1 MFEQALPVFVE
12 FMSWPSPLILVL
24 GVLIGM
30 LFGVLPGLGGPQ
42 VLALLLPLTFAMDST
57 DAIILL
63 IGAAG
68 AVPFGGSITAILIN
82 TPGTPQN
89 AATIYD
95 GYPMT
100 RMGKA
105 GQAIGAAASASVLG
119 AIFGAVI
126 LTAIL
131 PLGRYAVLAFSYPE
145 TFMMALLGLAIIAL
159 LSKGNMWKS
168 IIAAGLG
175 LMLST
180 IGLDIATGTMRYT
193 LGSNYL
199 IDGIKLIPALI
210 GLFAVAEAVSLL
222 TEKQAITTKTINNSM
237 KGVFEGMAATFRHFG
252 IFLRSAIVGTLIGIV
267 PGVGG
272 AVANF
277 LGYAQ
282 AVSTSKDKSQFGKG
296 DIRGVIGAEAANN
309 AKDGGALVPTLIFG
323 IPGSLEFAVLL
334 GALTIHGIQ
343 PGPRLILDHAG
354 LALVMIYALVAAN
367 VLVGIIGVLSA
378 RLLVAIT
385 TVKITLVAPG
395 VLMFALVGSYATDG
409 HIGDV
414 YVTIIFGLLGYVMNR
429 YDYSRV
435 ALVIALVLGD
445 ILQQSLH
452 QTISAQG
459 LAGFV
464 ARPISLALL
473 IVTVCVLILPFVTS
487 RQRKYE
493 SRTA

>member
-1 MFEQALPVFVE
+1 MFEQALPVFAE

-30 LFGVLPGLGGPQ
+30 VFGVLPGLGGPQ

-105 GQAIGAAASASVLG
+105 GQAIGAAACASVLG
-119 AIFGAVI
+119 AVLGAVI

-222 TEKQAITTKTINNSM
+222 TEKEAIATKKIDNSIT
-237 KGVFEGMAATFRHFG
+237 GVVEGAAAIFRHFG

-385 TVKITLVAPG
+385 TVKITFVAPG

-445 ILQQSLH
+445 ILQQNLH

-459 LAGFV
+459 PAGFV
-464 ARPISLALL
+464 QRPISLALL
-473 IVTVCVLILPFVTS
+473 IVTVCVLILPFVTPG
-487 RQRKYE
+487 QRKYE

>member
-1 MFEQALPVFVE
+1 MFEQALPVLAGFLA
-12 FMSWPSPLILVL
+12 WPSPLLLLL

-30 LFGVLPGLGGPQ
+30 VFGVLPGLGGPQ
-42 VLALLLPLTFAMDST
+42 VLALLLPLTFAMEPSH
-57 DAIILL
+57 AIVLL

-68 AVPFGGSITAILIN
+68 AVPLGGSITAILIN

-89 AATIYD
+89 AATTYD

-119 AIFGAVI
+119 GVFGAIV

-131 PLGRYAVLAFSYPE
+131 PLGRHAVLAFSYPE
-145 TFMMALLGLAIIAL
+145 TFMMALMGLAIISL
-159 LSKGNMWKS
+159 LAKGNMWKAL
-168 IIAAGLG
+168 IATGLG

-193 LGSNYL
+193 LGSFYL

-222 TEKQAITTKTINNSM
+222 AEKAPITAGKVSTSM
-237 KGVFEGMAATFRHFG
+237 RGVFEGVVAPFRHFG
-252 IFLRSAIVGTLIGIV
+252 IFIRSSLIGTLIGIV

-334 GALTIHGIQ
+334 GALMIHGIQ
-343 PGPRLILDHAG
+343 PGPRLMLDNPEI
-354 LALVMIYALVAAN
+354 ALVMIYALVLAN
-367 VLVGIIGVLSA
+367 IVVGVVGVLSA
-378 RLLVAIT
+378 NFLATISTVRIT
-385 TVKITLVAPG
+385 FVAPA
-395 VLMFALVGSYATDG
+395 VLMFALVGSYATEG
-409 HIGDV
+409 HVGDV
-414 YVTIIFGLLGYVMNR
+414 YTTIIFGVLGYAMIR
-429 YDYSRV
+429 YNYSRV
-435 ALVIALVLGD
+435 ALVIALVLGP

-459 LAGFV
+459 LVGFV
-464 ARPISLALL
+464 NRPISLAFL
-473 IVTVCVLILPFVTS
+473 IVTLVILILPFVRS
-487 RQRKYE
+487 RRRRPDSAQP
-493 SRTA
+493 

>member
-1 MFEQALPVFVE
+1 MFEQAMPVLAE
-12 FMSWPSPLILVL
+12 FLSWPSPLFLLL
-24 GVLIGM
+24 GVLAG
-30 LFGVLPGLGGPQ
+30 LVFGVLPGLGGPQ
-42 VLALLLPLTFAMDST
+42 VLALLLPLTFTMNST

-68 AVPFGGSITAILIN
+68 AVPLGGSMTAILIN

-89 AATIYD
+89 AATTYD

-105 GQAIGAAASASVLG
+105 GQAIGAAASASVFG
-119 AIFGAVI
+119 AVIGAVI

-131 PLGRYAVLAFSYPE
+131 PLGRHAVLAFSYPE
-145 TFMMALLGLAIIAL
+145 TFMMALMGLAIIAL
-159 LSKGNMWKS
+159 LAKGNMWKAL
-168 IIAAGLG
+168 IAAGLG

-180 IGLDIATGTMRYT
+180 VGLDIATGTMRYT
-193 LGSNYL
+193 LGTYYL

-222 TEKQAITTKTINNSM
+222 TQKASITTAKTSSSM
-237 KGVFEGMAATFRHFG
+237 KGVLEGVMAPFRHFG
-252 IFLRSAIVGTLIGIV
+252 IFLRSSLIGTLIGIV

-282 AVSTSKDKSQFGKG
+282 AISTSKDKSQFGKG

-334 GALTIHGIQ
+334 GALMIHGIQ
-343 PGPRLILDHAG
+343 PGPRLMLDSPQI
-354 LALVMIYALVAAN
+354 ALVMIYALVMAN
-367 VLVGIIGVLSA
+367 IVVGVVGVLSA
-378 RLLVAIT
+378 NFLASIS
-385 TVKITLVAPG
+385 TVRISLVAPA
-395 VLMFALVGSYATDG
+395 VLMFALVGSYATEG

-414 YVTIIFGLLGYVMNR
+414 YTTIIFGLLGYVMIR

-435 ALVIALVLGD
+435 ALVIALVLGP

-452 QTISAQG
+452 QTMSAQG
-459 LAGFV
+459 LVGFV
-464 ARPISLALL
+464 NRPISLTFLL
-473 IVTVCVLILPFVTS
+473 ITLFILILPFVRGRGQRADTS
-487 RQRKYE
+487 
-493 SRTA
+493 TA